1 MQPHRQGIISKNLG
15 NDYTMEYSFHA
26 YNSHAENGVAT
37 SLNHLLSEK
46 RMGAGLDLSKNLPVI
61 VCVGSDLVIGD
72 SLGPLTGSM
81 LTFKTQGLGAYI
93 YGTLHA
99 PITAKEVKYLK
110 DFLRHTHP
118 HRPIIA
124 VDAAVG
130 KTEDVGIIKVSAQP
144 LAPGSG
150 ANKKLGSF
158 GDATVLGV
166 VAEKSLGNYALFNGT
181 RLRLVHSMADQ
192 ISEGIATLLHDY
204 AARAYHSYKNVAR

>member
-1 MQPHRQGIISKNLG
+1 
-15 NDYTMEYSFHA
+15 MEHSFHT
-26 YNSHAENGVAT
+26 YNSHCSGGVAT
-37 SLNHLLSEK
+37 SLHSLLTCKSEQAK
-46 RMGAGLDLSKNLPVI
+46 PPTQPSQSPTQSSLPIV

-93 YGTLHA
+93 YGTLQT

-110 DFLRHTHP
+110 DFLRKTHP
-118 HRPIIA
+118 DRAIIA

-130 KTEDVGIIKVSAQP
+130 RAEDIGIVKITSSP
-144 LAPGSG
+144 LSPGAG
-150 ANKKLGSF
+150 ANKQLGSF

-166 VAEKSLGNYALFNGT
+166 VAEKSIGNYALFNNT
-181 RLRLVHSMADQ
+181 RLRLVYAMADK

-204 AARAYHSYKNVAR
+204 SARAYHCYKDAL